1 MSTLL
6 VGNGLPADFRV
17 PFAYF
22 GLDKTGAGSPSTG
35 DCCMLVYG
43 QFNATGSTTGVA
55 GSAEAG
61 KAVQVFNNEDALF
74 GTDSM
79 LSDMIRIARKN
90 NPGVGLW
97 AVPLADVGAQ
107 AAWTVTFADV
117 TDAQN
122 QTVTLM
128 VGCTPYSYTL
138 VDGDTVADVAA
149 AFAELIANNPA
160 SPVTA
165 VAAAGVLTL
174 TAKHAGEAA
183 GLIDVRL
190 TYRRLGYTLPAAVD
204 ATVAQTVV
212 GAGVPDI
219 AAALANTSCQVC
231 KWIAFPYTDVAS
243 LKLIGN
249 EFNGTSGRWNAM
261 EMTYGHIISAIN
273 ATPADAVALG
283 TQLNDPHLT
292 VANLYGSPTPA
303 YNVAAALTSVAA
315 RHLCS
320 APELSRP
327 LQTIALDCVCA
338 PELED
343 ACSDNSAILN
353 QYYHNGIAGLTADR
367 SGVVRINRLITT
379 YQQNA
384 WGADDDSCLDIQTLA
399 QLQYI
404 MTYLRQR
411 LETVFPRHALKDD
424 GNFIVPGSF
433 TATPGILKA
442 YMAAWAAELRDL
454 NVIENVDEFVD
465 QLSVRR
471 STLDPNA
478 VDIIIKPDL
487 VNQLRIVRVLVN
499 FYLDSNDAQSSS
511 NISGGVI

>member
-61 KAVQVFNNEDALF
+61 KAIQVFSNEDALF
-74 GTDSM
+74 GADSM

-90 NPGVGLW
+90 NPGVGIW
-97 AVPLADVGAQ
+97 AVPLEDVGAQ
-107 AAWTVTFADV
+107 AKWEIELNGVNAII
-117 TDAQN
+117 N
-122 QTVTLM
+122 ETLTLL
-128 VGCTPYSYTL
+128 VGCKTYSYTFL
-138 VDGDTVADVAA
+138 DGDNGISAALALAEVINAD
-149 AFAELIANNPA
+149 P
-160 SPVTA
+160 SSYVTA
-165 VAAAGVLTL
+165 VASGKVITL

-183 GLIDVRL
+183 GQVSVLAK
-190 TYRRLGYTLPAAVD
+190 YNRLGYTIPSGL
-204 ATVAQTVV
+204 TVEITKTAN
-212 GAGVPDI
+212 GSGVPDI
-219 AAALANTSCQVC
+219 ASALANTSCQVC

-338 PELED
+338 PEIED
-343 ACSDNSAILN
+343 
-353 QYYHNGIAGLTADR
+353 
-367 SGVVRINRLITT
+367 
-379 YQQNA
+379 
-384 WGADDDSCLDIQTLA
+384 TL
-399 QLQYI
+399 L
-404 MTYLRQR
+404 
-411 LETVFPRHALKDD
+411 
-424 GNFIVPGSF
+424 G
-433 TATPGILKA
+433 
-442 YMAAWAAELRDL
+442 
-454 NVIENVDEFVD
+454 
-465 QLSVRR
+465 QLSNVE
-471 STLDPNA
+471 P
-478 VDIIIKPDL
+478 
-487 VNQLRIVRVLVN
+487 VLP
-499 FYLDSNDAQSSS
+499 
-511 NISGGVI
+511 